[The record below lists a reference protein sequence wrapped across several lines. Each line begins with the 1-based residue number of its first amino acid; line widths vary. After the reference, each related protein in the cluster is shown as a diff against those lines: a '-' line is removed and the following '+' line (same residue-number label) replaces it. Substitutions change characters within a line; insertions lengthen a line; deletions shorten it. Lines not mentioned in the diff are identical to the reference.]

1 MLIDADDK
9 LHKDITLKDVVTL
22 TTYVIKDDI
31 KYYSQIFLE
40 EPQCDEKKMRN

>member
-31 KYYSQIFLE
+31 KYSQIFLE

>member
-22 TTYVIKDDI
+22 TTYVIKDVLNI
-31 KYYSQIFLE
+31 ILKYSW
-40 EPQCDEKKMRN
+40 KNHSVMKRK